1 MRVLIVFLITCIF
14 LYQKLCII
22 IKFGEIKFLLWKIL
36 GTYNRQQMSPQTDN
50 ELLEVRDWVLTIQSS
65 LYLQVLNTMPSIW

>member
-22 IKFGEIKFLLWKIL
+22 IEIWGNKIFIMEDSR
-36 GTYNRQQMSPQTDN
+36 N
-50 ELLEVRDWVLTIQSS
+50 I
-65 LYLQVLNTMPSIW
+65 